1 MPSCAATRLANVI
14 ASTRCM
20 AACLPILRFSLP
32 AAVPFVLVFAGIVTK
47 GEEGYFGQLM
57 AEETRPGGGVLPP
70 EGRRLQRWLAAVL
83 AAIALGAV
91 AVGVATRGA
100 SNASELMRRDQ
111 PTLGQMLAES
121 ERLQAEGHELPT
133 FEIPVASSAADRT
146 LDAGQRPRATS
157 GKHAL
162 DWRGVG
168 HLGKRKHGGP
178 VVAAASEAPR
188 TGSGNYDRV
197 DDPVGD
203 ADGWVQMGERA
214 FRVTR
219 SADGALDHLDVPG
232 DARIRPVA
240 DGWEVDIPDAHDR
253 DRYNERYMMRKG
265 RRLKRA
271 HFNDKQ
277 WAARRLLR
285 KFYSAEVDKR
295 SRRAPAWA
303 DTPAEMDRAGWN
315 AGDSKMT
322 VRAGGHDTWRSD
334 ANRHATGTRDRY
346 YHWVAADGRT
356 DEAAHVAREAGQGV
370 KRAARKV
377 VDVDTG
383 DDRKPAWLVVRQSA
397 KDGSVKIERDEHG
410 GIKHVVVPVSALVVP
425 TGAGEW
431 KITFP
436 TKAARLHTA
445 AGASAPSASASGTEV
460 SLSPGA
466 RTAAAPRGT
475 DAAAAAPVQVWGG
488 WEPRRRP
495 ITDVYAPNED
505 PFWCMDGSESSICGS
520 KRDAIPRGDDEHD
533 YTLGWNGFTKAQ
545 RALARETAR
554 DSAGERGDL
563 MPRPTR
569 HTPAALPQEASAA
582 EGAPAAGG
590 RDLVPYYQAILHT
603 GRSAAHAE
611 PAAGHARQDAV
622 RMHHAMG
629 QAQSTASTTAG
640 AHEDAATR
648 DGRMAGSGGRS
659 QRPSTGLRVPP
670 LPDEVRA
677 PYDGSRTRVGS
688 PNMRGGMRGEDGALL
703 PYADHVSVRRGFSA
717 RGTGW
722 HQDWASD
729 VWARPAPWGSRD
741 VRDSVNRNE
750 EGGAARLVD
759 EGGFH
764 EYEAGN
770 NGFDDARP
778 RDVHDDED
786 SRTMRVD
793 QVDTVGDAE
802 GRRRAA
808 RGGGG
813 NAEEFASS
821 RRSAKADA
829 DPATSRFAPEDG
841 YTQHVYMRFHP
852 ATAEDA
858 AGGQEY
864 AGWGAERL
872 RESLPGRVKE
882 RAAERIARRRAAEA
896 PRAPVVPADER
907 RVREERRRGGEIEA
921 RSWGRDRVRR
931 QRRSGAAGRQQRSL
945 GDSRRMRR
953 ADRGGGVIFGESGA
967 DEALRLR
974 REDDVLE
981 DARRRRAR
989 ARRRPGVRDADDD
1002 WGGMQELS
1010 QAPTAAAAEARVN
1023 QVAAA
1028 HLAAQAAHS
1037 ARLRVTSAADA
1048 HAEARLN
1055 AAAAQR
1061 LAAHARLA
1069 AKHAQQH
1076 ADATAGEEGGGGADA
1091 VSNGVRSWLGVYQG
1105 NAASPSGR
1113 DAALRVSWSMDAV
1126 DRFNRAA
1133 LDHALDAAHADGGAR
1148 LTSLEETA
1156 ALKGLR
1162 NPGQLRLE
1170 RDLSRSASLRSRVDS
1185 YLDDYGSGPL
1195 DASAAN
1201 GLNL

>member
-1 MPSCAATRLANVI
+1 
-14 ASTRCM
+14 
-20 AACLPILRFSLP
+20 
-32 AAVPFVLVFAGIVTK
+32 
-47 GEEGYFGQLM
+47 M

-70 EGRRLQRWLAAVL
+70 ARRRLQRWLAAVL
-83 AAIALGAV
+83 AAISLGAV

-100 SNASELMRRDQ
+100 SDASELLRRDQ

-121 ERLQAEGHELPT
+121 ERLQAEGHERPT

-168 HLGKRKHGGP
+168 HLGKREHGGP

-188 TGSGNYDRV
+188 EGSGNYDRV

-219 SADGALDHLDVPG
+219 SADGALDRLDVPG

-285 KFYSAEVDKR
+285 KFYSSDVDKR
-295 SRRAPAWA
+295 SRRDPAWA

-322 VRAGGHDTWRSD
+322 VRAGGLDAWRSD
-334 ANRHATGTRDRY
+334 ANRHATGTRDGY

-356 DEAAHVAREAGQGV
+356 DAAAHVAREARQAV

-383 DDRKPAWLVVRQSA
+383 DDRKPPWLVVRQSA

-410 GIKHVVVPVSALVVP
+410 GIKRVVVPVSALVAP

-436 TKAARLHTA
+436 TTAARLHSA
-445 AGASAPSASASGTEV
+445 AGASAPSASASG
-460 SLSPGA
+460 SPGA
-466 RTAAAPRGT
+466 PTAAAPWGST
-475 DAAAAAPVQVWGG
+475 AAPAAPVQVWGG

-495 ITDVYAPNED
+495 VTDVYAPNED
-505 PFWCMDGSESSICGS
+505 PFWCMDGSEASLCGS

-533 YTLGWNGFTKAQ
+533 YTLGWNGFTKAK
-545 RALARETAR
+545 RAVARETAR
-554 DSAGERGDL
+554 DSAGERGERGDL
-563 MPRPTR
+563 MPRPPR
-569 HTPAALPQEASAA
+569 HSPAALPQEAGAA
-582 EGAPAAGG
+582 PGATAAGG
-590 RDLVPYYQAILHT
+590 HDLVPYYQAILHT

-611 PAAGHARQDAV
+611 TAAGREREDAAG
-622 RMHHAMG
+622 MHHAME
-629 QAQSTASTTAG
+629 QAQSTAST
-640 AHEDAATR
+640 
-648 DGRMAGSGGRS
+648 MAG
-659 QRPSTGLRVPP
+659 
-670 LPDEVRA
+670 
-677 PYDGSRTRVGS
+677 
-688 PNMRGGMRGEDGALL
+688 
-703 PYADHVSVRRGFSA
+703 
-717 RGTGW
+717 
-722 HQDWASD
+722 
-729 VWARPAPWGSRD
+729 
-741 VRDSVNRNE
+741 
-750 EGGAARLVD
+750 
-759 EGGFH
+759 
-764 EYEAGN
+764 GN
-770 NGFDDARP
+770 HGFDDARP
-778 RDVHDDED
+778 YGVHDDED
-786 SRTMRVD
+786 SRTGMRVD
-793 QVDTVGDAE
+793 QVDTVGDEE

-813 NAEEFASS
+813 IAEESASP
-821 RRSAKADA
+821 RRSATADA
-829 DPATSRFAPEDG
+829 DPATGRFAPEEG
-841 YTQHVYMRFHP
+841 YTQHVYVRFHP

-872 RESLPGRVKE
+872 SESLPGRVKE

-931 QRRSGAAGRQQRSL
+931 QRRSDPAWRQQRSL
-945 GDSRRMRR
+945 GNSRRMRR
-953 ADRGGGVIFGESGA
+953 ADRGGGVIFGGSGA
-967 DEALRLR
+967 DEAPRLR
-974 REDDVLE
+974 RGDDWLE

-989 ARRRPGVRDADDD
+989 ARRWPGVRDADDD
-1002 WGGMQELS
+1002 RGGTQELS
-1010 QAPTAAAAEARVN
+1010 QAPTAAAAEARVDE
-1023 QVAAA
+1023 VAAA
-1028 HLAAQAAHS
+1028 RLAAQAAHS
-1037 ARLRVTSAADA
+1037 ARVRVTSAADA
-1048 HAEARLN
+1048 HAEASLN

-1076 ADATAGEEGGGGADA
+1076 SDATARQEGGGGADT
-1091 VSNGVRSWLGVYQG
+1091 VSDGVRSWLGVYQG

-1113 DAALRVSWSMDAV
+1113 DAALRVSSSMDAV

-1156 ALKGLR
+1156 ALNRLR